1 MEAQRFFEASRIK
14 RYADIIYN
22 LHRRYVEEVDENGI
36 LRPKIA
42 SSEIKLRLALEITAT
57 SEEALQKLKDK
68 LGDAWK
74 ESDASALREQLVQ
87 EKLQEVL
94 IKCEGIGEQDS
105 GAKDDAAE

>member
-1 MEAQRFFEASRIK
+1 MEAQRFFEAARIK
-14 RYADIIYN
+14 RYADIIFN
-22 LHRRYVEEVDENGI
+22 LHRRYVSEVDENGV

-42 SSEIKLRLALEITAT
+42 SSETKLRLALEITAT